1 MVMNSLANL
10 NSVVADEQGDS
21 TPWPSDQGW
30 DPPVATIC
38 TGSLSDHTRLHF
50 HHSTAAAPRQEWDWS
65 DSQMLLAPHYVAED
79 DDLECKPG
87 ILHVDTLAGSGLGLR
102 QYSTGLMSAAAS
114 MVPPSLAAG
123 GSGNGTVQ
131 TTSWPGLL
139 NAVPLRQQIG
149 LESSGGSCYSSSP
162 LMYGGSL
169 GAHEGSNTGQLAGS
183 YYNNTHQ
190 NQMLEMEQR
199 RIHDILRRGIY
210 STAGDLGSGRLG
222 LNLGGRTYFSTEDIG
237 ARFHLSGAGKR
248 FRPNSP
254 SMHVPLCQAE
264 GCKADLSIA
273 KHYHRRH
280 KVCEYHSKAAT
291 VIITGNTQ
299 RFCQQ
304 CSRFHALTEFDE
316 GKRSCRKRLADH
328 NRRRRKPQPVPAP
341 DSATPTTE
349 AAISSNDTLASKQ
362 NEEQPQ
368 DSKPGTS
375 FPSRSQ
381 SDQQGGQNSK
391 EGMTGNMTASSSST
405 EQQTSLLSPMTLA
418 PSVSLT
424 LQNGGARKEIQ
435 SKNTPAG
442 SQEHTSET
450 EAAYITDRHSLA
462 PYLLNG
468 PSLSLSSNN
477 AVSAGVRGGEGSVP
491 STNQHSPAG
500 PSTFDAQESLGKL
513 ATYHQ
518 ADDSMA
524 FKSSS
529 NTASRRNSNGQ
540 YLNEHGR
547 ILAEH
552 IQSLQVRNPTM
563 QDHHHS
569 MKRENWMQLEG
580 AVAQEGQTVLSLL
593 ETATGNVSR
602 KRDCSEY
609 NRQISPAT
617 NLNAVDYH
625 QHQQQH
631 HHYLEEAHTSAEA
644 RHHPLDFLQ
653 QQQHHPHHGG
663 LHLNSASPTEM
674 DHEASDAALSLHCM
688 QISQHGTTHEA
699 IGDGKETD
707 DDDEDFIMITHPK
720 SKPPTD
726 DQTSTLEETVM
737 SVQEEG
743 RSAQGEGLRT
753 DSGLNV
759 QDADDG
765 SPLQGFVNKMKLKRK
780 GVLKQILE
788 EPGDDTC
795 VAPPSTLDGI
805 TKCTIGEKESQLVY
819 LLINILWRPLAF
831 FVHISP
837 NPDVFLINWV
847 CLSIYICRLPVQ
859 TIWIPAVKSVNC
871 KRPKETN
878 FELA

>member
-1 MVMNSLANL
+1 MNSLANL
-10 NSVVADEQGDS
+10 NSVNVADEQGDS

-30 DPPVATIC
+30 DHPVATIC

-50 HHSTAAAPRQEWDWS
+50 HHSSAAAAPRQEWDWS
-65 DSQMLLAPHYVAED
+65 DSQMPFASHYVAED

-123 GSGNGTVQ
+123 GGGNAMVQ
-131 TTSWPGLL
+131 TASWPGLL

-149 LESSGGSCYSSSP
+149 LESSGGSCYSSTP

-169 GAHEGSNTGQLAGS
+169 GAHAGSNTGQQLAGS

-222 LNLGGRTYFSTEDIG
+222 LNLGGRTYFSTEDMG

-328 NRRRRKPQPVPAP
+328 NRRRRKPQPVPAA
-341 DSATPTTE
+341 DSAMPTTE
-349 AAISSNDTLASKQ
+349 AAISSNDTPASKQ

-381 SDQQGGQNSK
+381 SEQQGGQNSK

-424 LQNGGARKEIQ
+424 LQNGGARKEMQ
-435 SKNTPAG
+435 SKNTPVG
-442 SQEHTSET
+442 SQENTSEM
-450 EAAYITDRHSLA
+450 EAAYITDRHSIA

-468 PSLSLSSNN
+468 PSLSLSNNN
-477 AVSAGVRGGEGSVP
+477 AVSAGVRGGEGSAP

-500 PSTFDAQESLGKL
+500 PSTFDAQIELSVPWLRGHHVGSSSRVGLVQESLGKL

-529 NTASRRNSNGQ
+529 NTASKRNSNGQ

-552 IQSLQVRNPTM
+552 IQSLQVRNPMM
-563 QDHHHS
+563 QDHHHHHS
-569 MKRENWMQLEG
+569 MKRENWPMQLEG

-593 ETATGNVSR
+593 ETATGNISR

-653 QQQHHPHHGG
+653 QQQQQHHPHHGG
-663 LHLNSASPTEM
+663 LHLNSASPTDM

-688 QISQHGTTHEA
+688 Q
-699 IGDGKETD
+699 
-707 DDDEDFIMITHPK
+707 
-720 SKPPTD
+720 
-726 DQTSTLEETVM
+726 
-737 SVQEEG
+737 
-743 RSAQGEGLRT
+743 
-753 DSGLNV
+753 
-759 QDADDG
+759 
-765 SPLQGFVNKMKLKRK
+765 
-780 GVLKQILE
+780 VL
-788 EPGDDTC
+788 
-795 VAPPSTLDGI
+795 
-805 TKCTIGEKESQLVY
+805 
-819 LLINILWRPLAF
+819 RPLNESLYATADF
-831 FVHISP
+831 MKDSFV
-837 NPDVFLINWV
+837 
-847 CLSIYICRLPVQ
+847 
-859 TIWIPAVKSVNC
+859 
-871 KRPKETN
+871 
-878 FELA
+878 